1 MSERWVKIW
10 STFFYIG
17 YSPFAPGSMAS
28 LAGAVLAVLL
38 HQSTVL
44 YVLVF
49 VAITAIGFKV
59 GGAMEK
65 ITEKKDPGCVVIDE
79 VSGIMIAFFLLP
91 MTPAV
96 IWTAYFLFRAFDMFK
111 IYPVCKFEALGG
123 GKGIMM
129 DDIIAGIYT
138 GVIMHIAVRIVGI
151 M

>member
-1 MSERWVKIW
+1 MSERWIKIW

-28 LAGAVLAVLL
+28 LAGTVLAIVLQ
-38 HQSTVL
+38 QSIILYLLAFAVVTV
-44 YVLVF
+44 
-49 VAITAIGFKV
+49 IGFKV
-59 GGAMEK
+59 SGSMEK
-65 ITEKKDPGCVVIDE
+65 IVGKEDPGCIVIDE
-79 VSGIMIAFFLLP
+79 VSGVLIAFFLLP

-111 IYPVCKFEALGG
+111 IYPVCKFEELGG

-138 GVIMHIAVRIVGI
+138 GVIMHIAVRIAGI
-151 M
+151 I

>member
-1 MSERWVKIW
+1 M
-10 STFFYIG
+10 
-17 YSPFAPGSMAS
+17 
-28 LAGAVLAVLL
+28 
-38 HQSTVL
+38 TVDG
-44 YVLVF
+44 
-49 VAITAIGFKV
+49 TGEDS
-59 GGAMEK
+59 AMEK